1 MFHCPQC
8 GASSRKRT
16 SRYMNEERHYQKTYY
31 QCNNLTCG
39 ACFYSIEN
47 VIGLVGRNKK
57 AAKEIPWED
66 FPASHRGRDQLPL
79 ELDKA

>member
-1 MFHCPQC
+1 MFHCPRC

-16 SRYMNEERHYQKTYY
+16 SRYMNEERTIRKTYY

-57 AAKEIPWED
+57 ATKEIPWED
-66 FPASHRGRDQLPL
+66 FPASHRGRDQIPL
-79 ELDKA
+79 ELDEA